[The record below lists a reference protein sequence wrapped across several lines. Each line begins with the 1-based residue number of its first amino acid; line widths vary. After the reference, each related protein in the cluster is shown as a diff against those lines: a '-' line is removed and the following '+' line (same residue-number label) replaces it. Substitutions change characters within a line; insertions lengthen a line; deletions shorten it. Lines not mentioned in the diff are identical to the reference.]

1 VIACSGFNCSAD
13 IIEAQGKKE
22 AGNGIY
28 LILPFIKVYERF
40 VFGKYAANTALDGF
54 ASTAAKVM
62 ILHSQDDSM
71 VPIQY
76 GHDKYYAEYK
86 DDPRFSFIRF
96 EDKGHSYF
104 NADTTYK
111 DAFNADLD
119 KWQKNLEYDPTNP
132 ENSERF
138 ILDKMQ

>member
-1 VIACSGFNCSAD
+1 MKAVIACSGFNCSAD

-62 ILHSQDDSM
+62 ILHSQD
-71 VPIQY
+71 Y
-76 GHDKYYAEYK
+76 GNIYG
-86 DDPRFSFIRF
+86 FS
-96 EDKGHSYF
+96 Y
-104 NADTTYK
+104 
-111 DAFNADLD
+111 
-119 KWQKNLEYDPTNP
+119 
-132 ENSERF
+132 
-138 ILDKMQ
+138 